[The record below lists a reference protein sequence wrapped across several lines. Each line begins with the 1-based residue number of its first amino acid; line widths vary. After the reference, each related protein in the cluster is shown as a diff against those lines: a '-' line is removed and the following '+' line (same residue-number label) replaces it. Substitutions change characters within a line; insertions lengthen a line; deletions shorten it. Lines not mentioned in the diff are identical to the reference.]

1 FTLSIWLIFGFGL
14 HAAASVGAV
23 IGFDG
28 EEHIF
33 IQPYWRGAKL
43 RCVIANLRNEPAKI
57 SVHLEGPEN
66 TAGKQIQK
74 AWVLAAHCVQDVD
87 GSKLDQAKGLLWIR
101 LNDQFDLG
109 TLPIGKAP
117 DLETKDA
124 IVTTYGLNGSTDWV
138 WASQNDLRFKA
149 GSVFEL
155 RVLVKYPSGVFQLK
169 KAKNR
174 LEPGERI
181 SEIFAVEAVYPRG
194 KIEHTAK
201 QIAVQLPTLPMQEKR
216 HVITLRFKA
225 PLVGKSTLMY
235 VNGRF

>member
-1 FTLSIWLIFGFGL
+1 QGGKAVTASQSTVWLDVLLDPTGGGMDQKRHGRGQDLIRCNWLGCLDPRHQKRYHQMSRYPSTKAFTLSIWLIFGFRL

-138 WASQNDLRFKA
+138 WASQN
-149 GSVFEL
+149 
-155 RVLVKYPSGVFQLK
+155 
-169 KAKNR
+169 
-174 LEPGERI
+174 
-181 SEIFAVEAVYPRG
+181 
-194 KIEHTAK
+194 
-201 QIAVQLPTLPMQEKR
+201 
-216 HVITLRFKA
+216 
-225 PLVGKSTLMY
+225 
-235 VNGRF
+235 